1 MTSKHTPGPWKLK
14 LGKGIEY
21 TYLVSDRK
29 GQDIANFAHYPNAT
43 KTQTKANAR
52 LIAAAP
58 EMLDL
63 HKKHMELM
71 IEIAQELKNPRMP
84 IGQTVEASIRMLALA
99 AKESLDAIAKATG
112 EPI

>member
-1 MTSKHTPGPWKLK
+1 MTSKHTPGPWIFYKASS
-14 LGKGIEY
+14 
-21 TYLVSDRK
+21 SDRGENYGIK
-29 GQDIANFAHYPNAT
+29 ASPPNYWVIPPLNISPAD
-43 KTQTKANAR
+43 AR

-58 EMLDL
+58 EMLEL
-63 HKKHMELM
+63 HKKHMKLM

-112 EPI
+112 ETQ

>member
-1 MTSKHTPGPWKLK
+1 MSGHTPGPWTQSEIASTTVDDASHFIVDCRVIDDD
-14 LGKGIEY
+14 IE
-21 TYLVSDRK
+21 TA
-29 GQDIANFAHYPNAT
+29 I
-43 KTQTKANAR
+43 ANAR

-58 EMLDL
+58 ELLDL

-71 IEIAQELKNPRMP
+71 MEIAQELKNPRMP

-112 EPI
+112 EIP